1 MPLTQSEFLTV
12 VDQLFPDIINIWYND
27 TDPLIVYGIT
37 IPVLDNTDTDVTQL
51 LQAIQ
56 EINITINGYN
66 YTFEIE
72 SRSQRTALGITYY
85 FFDIIDQEINTSADD
100 TSLLIDQIIF
110 VIPGLQD
117 INFLGGDYDVLIN
130 NVDLNRA
137 STNIMISDR
146 YKILGGIGSVNPLNI
161 NAIRNLTAEKA
172 EVQDSNYS
180 ITGWINGRY
189 NGTPT
194 DRVTYGGVDAA
205 ITGKFFEGALFPLST
220 PTASLQQQ
228 RSSSQITY
236 EQYLNSGDED
246 IPTVPDLVSTSLV
259 TVNTIGINDTQIIT
273 YYYSPQYTGIEI
285 GDIINI
291 INPSPP
297 YSLEYMRVTNK
308 QVTPNL
314 AGGFFTLTV
323 DRGWNNTTKSAHAS
337 SPPLPIQKLGTKG
350 PVKIYKSQGNKIQG
364 VEAGKFIVRDSQEI
378 LTLDTLGQILA
389 PLP

>member
-1 MPLTQSEFLTV
+1 MPLTQLEFLTV
-12 VDQLFPDIINIWYND
+12 VDQLFPDIINIWYSD
-27 TDPLIVYGIT
+27 TDPLTVYGIT

-72 SRSQRTALGITYY
+72 SRSQRTALGFTYY
-85 FFDIIDQEINTSADD
+85 FFDIIDQEINTLADD

-130 NVDLNRA
+130 NVDLNRT

-161 NAIRNLTAEKA
+161 DAIRNLTAEKA

-180 ITGWINGRY
+180 ITGWTNGRY

-205 ITGKFFEGALFPLST
+205 ITGKFFEGALFPLNT
-220 PTASLQQQ
+220 PTVALQQQ
-228 RSSSQITY
+228 ISSSQITY
-236 EQYLNSGDED
+236 EQYLNTGDED
-246 IPTVPDLVSTSLV
+246 IPTVPDLVSTDLV
-259 TVNTIGINDTQIIT
+259 TVNTIGINDTQILT
-273 YYYSPQYTGIEI
+273 NYYSPQYTGIEI

-291 INPSPP
+291 LNASPP
-297 YSLEYMRVTNK
+297 LSVEYMRVTNK
-308 QVTPNL
+308 QVTPNTP
-314 AGGFFTLTV
+314 GGFFTLTV
-323 DRGWNNTTKSAHAS
+323 DRGWNNTTKSSHAIG
-337 SPPLPIQKLGTKG
+337 PLPISKLGTKG